1 MEKEI
6 CTISI
11 ANNSLGDNYT
21 FYENQTIKRIY
32 DSNNK
37 HLDITEWLTNDQIS
51 SQSKDKLVKNC
62 PEELKEKIMLI
73 LNYP

>member
-11 ANNSLGDNYT
+11 TNNSLGDNYT
-21 FYENQTIKRIY
+21 FYEDQTIKRNY
-32 DSNNK
+32 DSNSQ

-51 SQSKDKLVKNC
+51 HQSKDKIVKNC

>member
-11 ANNSLGDNYT
+11 TSDSFGDNYT
-21 FYENQTIKRIY
+21 FYEDQTIKRNY
-32 DSNNK
+32 DSDSL
-37 HLDITEWLTNDQIS
+37 HSDVTEWLKNDQIS
-51 SQSKDKLVKNC
+51 SQSKDKLIRNC
-62 PEELKEKIMLI
+62 PEELKEKIMII

>member
-11 ANNSLGDNYT
+11 TNNSLGDNYT

-32 DSNNK
+32 DTTTQHS
-37 HLDITEWLTNDQIS
+37 DVTEWLTNDQIS
-51 SQSKDKLVKNC
+51 NQSKDKLVKNC
-62 PEELKEKIMLI
+62 PEELKEKIMTI